1 MSVFII
7 MVVLGVVINIWL
19 GLKTYSEREN
29 VQWKICLWM
38 IPVVLVIVF
47 ADYFFVG
54 ETNDFSASNLF
65 CWLGLS
71 LLCWLILSFVIVFWC
86 SQYRR
91 TNTQKEI
98 DENIDDVF
106 DMAMRVGKE
115 NREGKNTSMEL
126 AEYEQK
132 VNDLEEND
140 YMKHHKFGE

>member
-54 ETNDFSASNLF
+54 KTNDFSASNLF

-71 LLCWLILSFVIVFWC
+71 LVCWLIVTFIVFYGFSKYC
-86 SQYRR
+86 RKNNQR
-91 TNTQKEI
+91 EI